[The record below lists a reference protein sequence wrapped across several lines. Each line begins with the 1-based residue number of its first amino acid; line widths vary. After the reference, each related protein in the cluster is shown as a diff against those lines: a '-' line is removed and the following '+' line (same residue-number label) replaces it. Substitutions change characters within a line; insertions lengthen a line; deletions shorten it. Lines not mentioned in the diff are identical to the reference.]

1 MTLPNPLHKPLLLEA
16 SVDNLHGGLHRHNV
30 MEPPKWSDENAAP
43 DLSGSTAQPGV
54 SLTDSAIS
62 GDVHHT
68 VVNNMSPYQAQ
79 GQMIFVQPPSGAAKV
94 MGILIVIYASFG
106 LLGALASLLGGSF
119 FESLL
124 GEVAQADPDALG
136 FDPAGFGQYMMLTG
150 LVGLVT
156 SAGTLLGGIWTMQYQ
171 RRGVHLGLGMIMAS
185 FVLGLVLAFM
195 YPEFSDS
202 GLGMGATVIM
212 SVLGSGFCGLMVAIP
227 LMVTNNGLDDSSL
240 FPSKI
245 Q

>member
-1 MTLPNPLHKPLLLEA
+1 
-16 SVDNLHGGLHRHNV
+16 

-43 DLSGSTAQPGV
+43 DLSGNVAQPGV

-62 GDVHHT
+62 GDVHNT
-68 VVNNMSPYQAQ
+68 IVNNMSPYQAQ

-124 GEVAQADPDALG
+124 GQVAEQDPDALG

-150 LVGLVT
+150 LISLVT

-171 RRGVHLGLGMIMAS
+171 RRGVHLGLMMIAAS
-185 FVLGLVLAFM
+185 FLLGLVVAFM

-202 GLGMGATVIM
+202 GFGMGATVIL
-212 SVLGSGFCGLMVAIP
+212 SVFGSGFCGLMVAIP

-240 FPSKI
+240 FSSKP

>member
-1 MTLPNPLHKPLLLEA
+1 
-16 SVDNLHGGLHRHNV
+16 

-43 DLSGSTAQPGV
+43 DLSGNTVPSGV
-54 SLTDSAIS
+54 NLTDSAIS

-68 VVNNMSPYQAQ
+68 VVNNISPYAAQ

-94 MGILIVIYASFG
+94 MGILIIIYASFG

-119 FESLL
+119 FEALL
-124 GEVAQADPDALG
+124 GEVASQDPDALG

-150 LVGLVT
+150 LIGLVT

-171 RRGVHLGLGMIMAS
+171 RRGVHLGLAMIMAS

-202 GLGMGATVIM
+202 GFGMGATVIM

-227 LMVTNNGLDDSSL
+227 LMVSNNGLDDSSL
-240 FPSKI
+240 FPSTS

>member
-1 MTLPNPLHKPLLLEA
+1 VLPGCYDKRPPLEA
-16 SVDNLHGGLHRHNV
+16 SVDNLHGTRLEPTL
-30 MEPPKWSDENAAP
+30 MEPPKWSDENATP
-43 DLSGSTAQPGV
+43 DLSGSVAPQG
-54 SLTDSAIS
+54 LAMTD
-62 GDVHHT
+62 
-68 VVNNMSPYQAQ
+68 PYQAQ

-94 MGILIVIYASFG
+94 MGILIIIYASFG

-119 FESLL
+119 FEALL
-124 GEVAQADPDALG
+124 GEVASQDPDALG

-150 LVGLVT
+150 IIGLVT

-171 RRGVHLGLGMIMAS
+171 RRGVHLGLTMIVAS
-185 FVLGLVLAFM
+185 FVLGLILAFM

-202 GLGMGATVIM
+202 GFGMGATVIM

-227 LMVTNNGLDDSSL
+227 LMVSNNGLDDSSL
-240 FPSKI
+240 FPSKA

>member
-1 MTLPNPLHKPLLLEA
+1 MT
-16 SVDNLHGGLHRHNV
+16 D
-30 MEPPKWSDENAAP
+30 
-43 DLSGSTAQPGV
+43 
-54 SLTDSAIS
+54 
-62 GDVHHT
+62 
-68 VVNNMSPYQAQ
+68 PYQAQ

-94 MGILIVIYASFG
+94 MGILIIIYASFG

-119 FESLL
+119 FEALL
-124 GEVAQADPDALG
+124 GEVASQDPDALG

-150 LVGLVT
+150 LIGLVT

-171 RRGVHLGLGMIMAS
+171 RRGVHLGLAMIVAS
-185 FVLGLVLAFM
+185 FVLGLILAFM

-202 GLGMGATVIM
+202 GFGMGATVIM

-227 LMVTNNGLDDSSL
+227 LMVSNNGLDDSSL
-240 FPSKI
+240 FPSKV

>member
-1 MTLPNPLHKPLLLEA
+1 
-16 SVDNLHGGLHRHNV
+16 
-30 MEPPKWSDENAAP
+30 MEPPKWSGENAAP
-43 DLSGSTAQPGV
+43 DLSGSVAPQGV
-54 SLTDSAIS
+54 AMTD
-62 GDVHHT
+62 
-68 VVNNMSPYQAQ
+68 PYQAQ

-94 MGILIVIYASFG
+94 MGILIIIYASFG

-119 FESLL
+119 FEALL
-124 GEVAQADPDALG
+124 GEVASQDPDALG

-150 LVGLVT
+150 LIGLVT

-171 RRGVHLGLGMIMAS
+171 RRGVHLGLAMIVAS
-185 FVLGLVLAFM
+185 FVLGLILAFM

-202 GLGMGATVIM
+202 GGFGMGATVIM

-227 LMVTNNGLDDSSL
+227 LMVSNNGLDDSSL
-240 FPSKI
+240 FPSKA

>member
-1 MTLPNPLHKPLLLEA
+1 
-16 SVDNLHGGLHRHNV
+16 

-43 DLSGSTAQPGV
+43 DLSGNPVPSGV
-54 SLTDSAIS
+54 NLTDSAIS

-68 VVNNMSPYQAQ
+68 VVNNISPYGAQ

-94 MGILIVIYASFG
+94 MGILIIIYASFG

-119 FESLL
+119 FEALL
-124 GEVAQADPDALG
+124 GEVASQDPDALG

-150 LVGLVT
+150 LIGLVT

-171 RRGVHLGLGMIMAS
+171 RRGVHLGLAMIMAS
-185 FVLGLVLAFM
+185 FLLGLVLAFM

-202 GLGMGATVIM
+202 GFGMGATVIM

-227 LMVTNNGLDDSSL
+227 LMVSNNGLDDSSL
-240 FPSKI
+240 FPSTS

>member
-1 MTLPNPLHKPLLLEA
+1 MALPNPLHKPPPLEA
-16 SVDNLHGGLHRHNV
+16 SVDNLHGGQHQHNA

-43 DLSGSTAQPGV
+43 DLSGSAASGV
-54 SLTDSAIS
+54 NLADSAIS

-68 VVNNMSPYQAQ
+68 VVNNFGPYQGE

-94 MGILIVIYASFG
+94 MGILIIIYAGFG
-106 LLGALASLLGGSF
+106 LLGALGSLLGGSIV
-119 FESLL
+119 ESFL
-124 GEVAQADPDALG
+124 GQVAETEPDALG
-136 FDPAGFGQYMMLTG
+136 FNPEGFGQYMMLTG
-150 LVGLVT
+150 LIGLVT

-171 RRGVHLGLGMIMAS
+171 RRGVHLGLMMIAAS
-185 FVLGLVLAFM
+185 FLLGLVVAFM

-202 GLGMGATVIM
+202 GFGMGATVIL
-212 SVLGSGFCGLMVAIP
+212 SVFGSGFCGLMVAIP

-240 FPSKI
+240 FSSKP

>member
-1 MTLPNPLHKPLLLEA
+1 MLPNLLHKPLPLEA
-16 SVDNLHGGLHRHNV
+16 SVDNLHGGQHQHTV

-43 DLSGSTAQPGV
+43 DLSGSAAQPGV

-94 MGILIVIYASFG
+94 MGILIIIYASFG

-171 RRGVHLGLGMIMAS
+171 RRGVEHPGARTMADPGTFAKKHPGFQRNNLG
-185 FVLGLVLAFM
+185 
-195 YPEFSDS
+195 
-202 GLGMGATVIM
+202 
-212 SVLGSGFCGLMVAIP
+212 GFF
-227 LMVTNNGLDDSSL
+227 TS
-240 FPSKI
+240 
-245 Q
+245 

>member
-1 MTLPNPLHKPLLLEA
+1 
-16 SVDNLHGGLHRHNV
+16 

-43 DLSGSTAQPGV
+43 DLSGNVAQPGV

-62 GDVHHT
+62 GDVHNT
-68 VVNNMSPYQAQ
+68 IVNNMSPYQAQ

-124 GEVAQADPDALG
+124 GQVAEQDPDALG

-150 LVGLVT
+150 LISLVT

-171 RRGVHLGLGMIMAS
+171 RRGVHLGLMMIAAS
-185 FVLGLVLAFM
+185 FLLGLVLAFI
-195 YPEFSDS
+195 YPEISDS
-202 GLGMGATVIM
+202 GFGMGATVIL
-212 SVLGSGFCGLMVAIP
+212 SLFGSGFCGLMVAIP

-240 FPSKI
+240 FSSKP